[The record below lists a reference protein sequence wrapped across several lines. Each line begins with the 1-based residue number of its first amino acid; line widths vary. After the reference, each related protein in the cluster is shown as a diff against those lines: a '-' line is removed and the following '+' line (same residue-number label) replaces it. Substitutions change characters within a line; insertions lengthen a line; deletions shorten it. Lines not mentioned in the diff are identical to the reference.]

1 MSLAIS
7 HALVRFVVQGF
18 GLGLVVLLA
27 RPALR
32 RLDAGGRFAVLF
44 AALLSAPALVL
55 WNLLQLPGG
64 LGVPGPTPRWSSL
77 VTHGW
82 LLGVGLSGCRTAL
95 ELHGLHRLRATGL
108 PLRGLHDRLAAL
120 AERLGVRR
128 PVAVVES
135 PAVHGPMVLGW
146 VRPMILLPLG
156 LATRLPP
163 DWLDAILAHEL
174 AHLRRHDYALRL
186 VQRAVE
192 ILLFF
197 HPVVWWLAAQLDH
210 AREEA
215 CDDLVV
221 DRMGDPLVYARALTE
236 LASLQPT
243 PALAPGATRGNLM
256 SRIRH
261 IVQRSKHSRPLHRWW
276 QAVAVAATMSVAGYG
291 LAHVAEAAEQSRLH
305 IAWMPAS
312 VSDFEPE
319 ILAAAQRHGV
329 DPDLLAI
336 VVLVES
342 RGNPTVRSP
351 AGARGLMQL
360 MPKTAAEIAA
370 ARGLEGHHPDRLDDP
385 AYNLDLG
392 AWYLAQQLGRFGERL
407 DTEDDVV
414 AWAAAAY
421 NGGPTLAEAAQR
433 GEAELS
439 EETTRYQERVR
450 TMWSERRDPKSSLL
464 K

>member
-1 MSLAIS
+1 MSAAIS
-7 HALVRFVVQGF
+7 HALLRFVVQGF

-32 RLDAGGRFAVLF
+32 RLDAAARFAVLF
-44 AALLSAPALVL
+44 AALLSAPALVV

-64 LGVPGPTPRWSSL
+64 LGVPGPTPRGSSL

-95 ELHGLHRLRATGL
+95 QLHGLHRLRASGL
-108 PLRGLHDRLAAL
+108 PLRHLHHRLGQLAA
-120 AERLGVRR
+120 RLGVRR

-146 VRPMILLPLG
+146 LRPMILLPLG
-156 LATRLPP
+156 LAARLPP
-163 DWLDAILAHEL
+163 DWLDTILAHEL

-186 VQRAVE
+186 VQRGVE

-197 HPVVWWLAAQLDH
+197 HPVLWWLAAQLDD

-221 DRMGDPLVYARALTE
+221 DRLGDPLAYARALTE
-236 LASLQPT
+236 LASSQPA
-243 PALAPGATRGNLM
+243 PALAPGATQGDLM

-261 IVQRSKHSRPLHRWW
+261 IVQRSNHPRPLHRWYRAA
-276 QAVAVAATMSVAGYG
+276 AVAVAMTVAGYG
-291 LAHVAEAAEQSRLH
+291 LAHVAEAAEQARID
-305 IAWMPAS
+305 IAWMPET
-312 VSDFEPE
+312 VSHFEPE
-319 ILAAAQRHGV
+319 ILAAAAHHDV
-329 DPDLLAI
+329 DPELLAI

-342 RGNPTVRSP
+342 RGNPTVHSP

-360 MPKTAAEIAA
+360 MPKTAAEIAQ
-370 ARGLEGHHPDRLDDP
+370 ARGLEGHHPDRLDEP

-392 AWYLAQQLGRFGERL
+392 AWYLAQQLDRFGERL
-407 DTEDDVV
+407 ESEDDVV

-421 NGGPTLAEAAQR
+421 NAGPKLAEAAQR

-439 EETTRYQERVR
+439 EETTRYQEVVR
-450 TMWSERRDPKSSLL
+450 TMWTERGASKSSLL